1 MKARPPRRHHT
12 VPCLYLGRFRALG
25 VGGRHAQLWTFDAK
39 DGTARLA
46 SVTKECVERDFYA
59 NVEAILGEELDT
71 TELSLL
77 LDRIES
83 RDASSLT
90 SDEIGWVIYY
100 VAFQLARTPSTRGT
114 VNHIFRAAGQS
125 QPRQVSEHLMMMV
138 LAANSIFAELCSMKI
153 LIVLAPPGSYFITSD
168 CPVAYGPFLDGD
180 AESFGLRHDV
190 VAFPLSPK
198 TAMLMSNDFPTQGYL
213 EVESTFSAKLEE
225 IIRNTN
231 RLIARRCDRRL
242 YSDHQQAPSDLN
254 LHFPLERFRRTTQ
267 NLGDGF
273 TRVCEVLTSEVP

>member
-12 VPCLYLGRFRALG
+12 VPCLYLGRFRAMG
-25 VGGRHAQLWTFDAK
+25 VGGRHAQIWAFDAK
-39 DGTARLA
+39 GGAARLA
-46 SVTKECVERDFYA
+46 SVTNECVERDFYA
-59 NVEAILGEELDT
+59 SVETILAEELDT
-71 TELSLL
+71 PDISLL

-83 RDASSLT
+83 GGASALT
-90 SDEIGWVIYY
+90 GDEIGWVIYY
-100 VAFQLARTPSTRGT
+100 VAFQLARTPSTRET
-114 VNHIFRAAGQS
+114 ANHIFRAAGQS
-125 QPRQVSEHLMMMV
+125 QPRQISEHLMMMV
-138 LAANSIFAELCSMKI
+138 VTANSIFAELCSMKL
-153 LIVLAPPGSYFITSD
+153 LIVIAPPGSYFITSD

-213 EVESTFSAKLEE
+213 EVGSTSAGKLEE
-225 IIRNTN
+225 MVRNTN

-254 LHFPLERFRRTTQ
+254 LSFPLERFRRTTQ

-273 TRVCEVLTSEVP
+273 TRVCDVLTSEVP